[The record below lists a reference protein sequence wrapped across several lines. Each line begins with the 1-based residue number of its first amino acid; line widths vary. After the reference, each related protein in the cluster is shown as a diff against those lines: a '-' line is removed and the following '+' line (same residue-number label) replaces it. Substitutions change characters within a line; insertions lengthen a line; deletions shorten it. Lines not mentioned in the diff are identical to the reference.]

1 MPIQRTLS
9 AIALCL
15 LLAACAETPPP
26 PAPAKIVRSLV
37 AGSAEAAGER
47 RYSGDVHARYETV
60 LAFRL
65 NGKLTQRLVDAGT
78 VVKAGQPLARLDAAD
93 AALQATQADAQ
104 RALAEAEVKRYRDLR
119 AKNFISQSAL
129 DAKETAFRAADAQF
143 GLARNQSA
151 YTTLTAD
158 RAGVVAAVLAE
169 AGQVVAAGQPVLRL
183 APDGEREVAIAIPE
197 SDVAAYKVGD
207 AAEVTLWANEA
218 KPLKGRL
225 RELAAAADPA
235 TRTYAARVTLPEADA
250 RLAIG
255 MTATVK
261 FSAKAGAGDLTVPLA
276 AIFQQGDK
284 PALWLIGKDNVLVLR
299 PISVARYSDGGA
311 VVGEGLQAGER
322 FVAAGVHKLVA
333 GEKVRLAEAP
343 APATTVANAAN

>member
-1 MPIQRTLS
+1 MKTL
-9 AIALCL
+9 ALRPFAAAVLCL
-15 LLAACAETPPP
+15 ALAACSEPPP
-26 PAPAKIVRSLV
+26 LPAPAKIVRSLV

-65 NGKLTQRLVDAGT
+65 NGKLTQRLVDAGAL
-78 VVKAGQPLARLDAAD
+78 VKAGQPLARLDAAD

-235 TRTYAARVTLPEADA
+235 TRTYAARVALPDADA

-261 FSAKAGAGDLTVPLA
+261 FSGKAGSGDLTVPLS

-284 PALWLIGKDNVLVLR
+284 PALWLIGKDNVLILR
-299 PISVARYSDGGA
+299 PITVARYSDAGA
-311 VVGEGLQAGER
+311 VISEGLQAGER

-333 GEKVRLAEAP
+333 GEKVRLAEAAP
-343 APATTVANAAN
+343 APAAK

>member
-1 MPIQRTLS
+1 MKTL
-9 AIALCL
+9 AMRPLATAVLCL
-15 LLAACAETPPP
+15 ALAACSEPPPP

-37 AGSAEAAGER
+37 AGSAETAGER

-65 NGKLTQRLVDAGT
+65 NGKLTQRLVDAGA

-93 AALQATQADAQ
+93 TALQATQADAQ

-129 DAKETAFRAADAQF
+129 DAKETSFRAADAQF

-151 YTTLTAD
+151 YTTLSAD

-169 AGQVVAAGQPVLRL
+169 AGQVVAAGQPVFRL

-235 TRTYAARVTLPEADA
+235 TRTYAARVALPDADA

-255 MTATVK
+255 MTATVR
-261 FSAKAGAGDLTVPLA
+261 FSGKAGSGDLTVPLS
-276 AIFQQGDK
+276 AIFQQGEK
-284 PALWLIGKDNVLVLR
+284 PALWLIGKDNVLILR
-299 PISVARYSDGGA
+299 PITVARYSDGGA
-311 VVGEGLQAGER
+311 VISEGLQAGER

-333 GEKVRLAEAP
+333 GEKVRLAEAAP
-343 APATTVANAAN
+343 APAAK